1 MAILINQSNN
11 NNSTSGET
19 LLASSSLE
27 NTINEARNLSV
38 SIDSKI
44 ADLKNKVDEFKQ
56 ESDVTLT
63 AVFAKLDKKEK
74 SFNTNVNKSA
84 DDAANK
90 IGKAVNELREGSEI
104 IKNVSKT
111 TSTIITHI
119 VLFIIEL
126 AVIIYLAL
134 PTIKQ
139 AKEVLT
145 NNRDVLKISFETKKE
160 NEKLRKE
167 NQGLNDELIS
177 LNGFVNAIFKD
188 KERARREYQKWKSSY
203 N

>member
-1 MAILINQSNN
+1 MAILVNQNN
-11 NNSTSGET
+11 NLSGEN

-27 NTINEARNLSV
+27 NSINEARNV
-38 SIDSKI
+38 SIEFDQKLV
-44 ADLKNKVDEFKQ
+44 DLKSKTDEFKQ

-90 IGKAVNELREGSEI
+90 IDKAVNELREGSEI

-119 VLFIIEL
+119 VFFVIGL
-126 AVIIYLAL
+126 ALILYLAL

-139 AKEVLT
+139 AK
-145 NNRDVLKISFETKKE
+145 DVLADNKNVLQTAYNLKKE

-167 NQGLNDELIS
+167 NEQLTVDNKDMDDFILFLHGGDIS
-177 LNGFVNAIFKD
+177 KAQKGF
-188 KERARREYQKWKSSY
+188 RLWLKSKK
-203 N
+203 

>member
-11 NNSTSGET
+11 NNSTSGENR
-19 LLASSSLE
+19 LASSSLE
-27 NTINEARNLSV
+27 NSINEARNLS
-38 SIDSKI
+38 IELDQKI
-44 ADLKNKVDEFKQ
+44 ADLKSKTEEFKQ

-63 AVFAKLDKKEK
+63 AVFAKMDAKETAFAK
-74 SFNTNVNKSA
+74 SINSSATNAVS
-84 DDAANK
+84 K
-90 IGKAVNELREGSEI
+90 IKVAIEELKEGSET

-126 AVIIYLAL
+126 AVIFYLAL

-177 LNGFVNAIFKD
+177 LNEFVNAIFKD
-188 KERARREYQKWKSSY
+188 KEKARREYQKWKSY

>member
-1 MAILINQSNN
+1 MAILVNQNN
-11 NNSTSGET
+11 NLSGEN

-27 NTINEARNLSV
+27 NSISEARNLS
-38 SIDSKI
+38 IELDQKL
-44 ADLKNKVDEFKQ
+44 ADLKNKTDEFKK

-90 IGKAVNELREGSEI
+90 IDKAVNELREGSEI

-126 AVIIYLAL
+126 AVIFYLAL

-188 KERARREYQKWKSSY
+188 KEKARREYQKWKSSY